1 MLVFRKEVARRCSLT
16 KKVAQNP
23 KSCQKVAEQNLE
35 RPSYEVRDVARVAGQ
50 PRECQGRQLLFR
62 KG

>member
-1 MLVFRKEVARRCSLT
+1 MLFD

-35 RPSYEVRDVARVAGQ
+35 RPSYEVRDVERVAGQ
-50 PRECQGRQLLFR
+50 SRECQGRHTMV
-62 KG
+62 GC

>member
-1 MLVFRKEVARRCSLT
+1 MLFD
-16 KKVAQNP
+16 KKVAQNA

-50 PRECQGRQLLFR
+50 SRECQGRQLLFR

>member
-1 MLVFRKEVARRCSLT
+1 MLFD

-35 RPSYEVRDVARVAGQ
+35 KSSYEVRDVERVAGQ
-50 PRECQGRQLLFR
+50 SRECQGRQLLFR